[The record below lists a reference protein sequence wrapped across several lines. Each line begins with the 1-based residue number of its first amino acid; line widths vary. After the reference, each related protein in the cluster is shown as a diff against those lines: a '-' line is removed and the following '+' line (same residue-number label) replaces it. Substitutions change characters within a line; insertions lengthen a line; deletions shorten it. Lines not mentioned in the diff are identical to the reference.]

1 MCRDSARMR
10 LRRRTILAREL
21 RKNLTQTEARL
32 WLKLQGRKMEGWK
45 FRRQAPIGP
54 YIADFY
60 CPAARLV
67 IELDGSSHDH
77 EDQAEYDERRQR
89 WLEARGLRVLRLSA
103 DNPNGDYLEG
113 VW

>member
-1 MCRDSARMR
+1 MR
-10 LRRRTILAREL
+10 LRRRTMLAREL

-54 YIADFY
+54 FIADFY

-77 EDQAEYDERRQR
+77 EDQAEYD
-89 WLEARGLRVLRLSA
+89 
-103 DNPNGDYLEG
+103 
-113 VW
+113 